1 MAGEHLLGWL
11 GNIYIR
17 VGSSK
22 NIQNT
27 EHSWGAFSIMAGGH
41 LLGWLGGHLLGL
53 VALKTSR
60 TQNTGGG
67 HLL

>member
-1 MAGEHLLGWL
+1 MAGRHLLGL
-11 GNIYIR
+11 VALKTSR
-17 VGSSK
+17 T
-22 NIQNT
+22 QNT
-27 EHSWGAFSIMAGGH
+27 GGGTYYDGWGAFIRVAGR
-41 LLGWLGGHLLGL
+41 HLLGL